1 MPEAPALNRA
11 ASTAAL
17 TQLRRAACSRTLQRR
32 WRAWAAAQRTT
43 SALAAAFSACGVSLR
58 AGRRADFDAFA
69 AALQAGA
76 TLRAARALLTRLD
89 ARLQA
94 RGVPQGDSERNAL
107 RRLFP
112 PRAQPAAG
120 AAGAPRRAAVAAPPP
135 TTPSAAGPSTP
146 AGRPRGPGGLAPA
159 PAPADRFPARVLL
172 CAWVIR
178 LFPEVVLQR
187 RSSERETALA
197 AAAAALVD
205 ATEALVARLAPRDD
219 VAGGGSSS
227 DSEEQQPLNPKSI
240 DNPGD
245 AEPAPDV
252 SLGSLLVCFDAAWV
266 RYLDQFVAWKR
277 ADADAL
283 LTDLTACAAAMHT
296 SLARKCGT
304 AAAAAATR
312 EAPSSGTGGA
322 PSADDVLDVAQL
334 AGGSPDRQALLAQV
348 RADVALL
355 RERCAALAGAA
366 GAERLRAALAAAAKA
381 AAAEEAREADAA
393 AEGNERIMHE
403 LMHDGARGDGARRGA
418 GSGSSGGSDD
428 DDSDEQGGRESG
440 GWQEAEQPQP
450 TSPRGMARRVRAA
463 LKAAFWES
471 FSTAV
476 AADASKPAAGTAAP
490 PAASEAAPPVYVG
503 VMAEMRDELASLS
516 PAAATAALSPRLDTA
531 TSAFRE
537 ALLRGDTAGAGA
549 ALREYV
555 AAAAGALRQLGAP
568 AREDAFDAAL
578 RRLDASAQR
587 VALPAAAAA
596 AMRLLFA
603 QLARLRRDVAA
614 AARNALAPAAR
625 GAAGAAW
632 AAARF
637 ARRHRL
643 PPPGAGG
650 GAATLPAAAL
660 PRTRALLAAAARAL
674 PAADAEL
681 GAAMAAQPAPLSPAA
696 SPASPAVM
704 LTGRMRSG
712 PATPASPAESSGG
725 GASPGAMP
733 PPQGVA
739 ALRSAPAL
747 LRLGLIALL
756 QSPPAGNGADAA
768 GLQLPETLAFDG
780 ARLDAAAEAFQ
791 RAVLLAAA
799 FALLPQLRGAAA
811 NASPSA
817 PAPPASDE
825 LRERLCALLGDAST
839 RLADVAAEVARAA
852 GAPGDADAA
861 ERGLARLTARGEAP
875 RAALEAALA
884 SALRAH
890 LLLGAHRG
898 GTAAATAALRRCG
911 AEAAAAL
918 GDEVARLAARLER
931 VAAVSLRVHAP
942 LYAALAAAHLAA

>member
-1 MPEAPALNRA
+1 MPEAPALSHT
-11 ASTAAL
+11 ASTVAL

-43 SALAAAFSACGVSLR
+43 SALAAAFAACGVSLR

-112 PRAQPAAG
+112 PRAQPASG
-120 AAGAPRRAAVAAPPP
+120 AAGAPRRTAVAAPPA
-135 TTPSAAGPSTP
+135 TPSAAGPSTP
-146 AGRPRGPGGLAPA
+146 AAQSRPRGPAAPA
-159 PAPADRFPARVLL
+159 PAPADRFPPRVLL

-187 RSSERETALA
+187 RSGERETALA

-205 ATEALVARLAPRDD
+205 ATEALVARLAPHGD

-227 DSEEQQPLNPKSI
+227 DSEEQAPKS
-240 DNPGD
+240 DNPAGV
-245 AEPAPDV
+245 AEPDQPAPDA

-283 LTDLTACAAAMHT
+283 LSDLSACAAAMHT

-312 EAPSSGTGGA
+312 ERPASGTGA
-322 PSADDVLDVAQL
+322 PSADDDDDVAQL

-366 GAERLRAALAAAAKA
+366 GAERLRAALAAAAEA

-418 GSGSSGGSDD
+418 GSGSSGGSDE
-428 DDSDEQGGRESG
+428 DEDERQDGRESG

-463 LKAAFWES
+463 LKTAFWEN
-471 FSTAV
+471 FSAAV
-476 AADASKPAAGTAAP
+476 AADASSSAGTAD
-490 PAASEAAPPVYVG
+490 EAAPPVYVG

-516 PAAATAALSPRLDTA
+516 PAAATAALSPRLDAATA
-531 TSAFRE
+531 AFQE

-578 RRLDASAQR
+578 RRLDAAAQR

-660 PRTRALLAAAARAL
+660 PRTRALLAAAARAV

-681 GAAMAAQPAPLSPAA
+681 GPAMAAQPAPLSPAA

-704 LTGRMRSG
+704 LTGRMRPSS
-712 PATPASPAESSGG
+712 ATPASPSEASGG

-756 QSPPAGNGADAA
+756 QSPPAGDGTDAA

-799 FALLPQLRGAAA
+799 FALLPQLRGGAAA
-811 NASPSA
+811 SPPA
-817 PAPPASDE
+817 PAPPADE

-911 AEAAAAL
+911 TEAAAAL

-942 LYAALAAAHLAA
+942 LYAALAAPHLAA

>member
-120 AAGAPRRAAVAAPPP
+120 AAGAPRRAAVAAAPP
-135 TTPSAAGPSTP
+135 TTPSAAAGPSTP

-322 PSADDVLDVAQL
+322 PSADDVLDLAQL

-366 GAERLRAALAAAAKA
+366 GAERLRAALAAAAEA

-428 DDSDEQGGRESG
+428 EDNDNEQGGRESG

-471 FSTAV
+471 FSAAA
-476 AADASKPAAGTAAP
+476 AADASSAAGTT
-490 PAASEAAPPVYVG
+490 PADAAAPPVYVG

-660 PRTRALLAAAARAL
+660 PRTRALMAAAARAL

-681 GAAMAAQPAPLSPAA
+681 GAAMAAQPAPLLPAA

-704 LTGRMRSG
+704 LTGRLRSN

-733 PPQGVA
+733 PPQGGVA

-756 QSPPAGNGADAA
+756 QSPPAGGAADAA

-839 RLADVAAEVARAA
+839 RLADVASEVARAA

-875 RAALEAALA
+875 RAALEASLA